1 MTTGQRITEKRKALG
16 LTQEALGN
24 ELGVSRQTV
33 YKWESDGGLPEI
45 EKLVA
50 LSRRFGVTVGWLLG
64 VEDAPETAPAPESP
78 ELTERQLQMVEE
90 IVDRYLAA
98 RPRWPRWQKWACAG
112 AITLVIFGAWRLWQ
126 GTMDRVDQRLLDFNS
141 QISQVQRSVSQQ
153 VNGIASQVQ
162 DILDRQNSLLAES
175 GAEIG
180 GYDFSAGERGSVLF
194 SLYAVPK
201 SYQEG
206 MTAAF
211 TAESGGE
218 VRTAEGVLTEGQRF
232 SAELPYPLT
241 DENIALSVSFTLP
254 DGTVE
259 TQRLDNG
266 YLNGLYSQTLP
277 PVYVGVDT
285 TLYRQIRDGSLS
297 LAGDARLVF
306 WYVDADQRDSAVTE
320 AVDETIPVPDIRSA
334 RLGLFRDRKLIAWA
348 EPCEK
353 PATYVGGYGKYH
365 FARLPECT
373 VPMEADDLL
382 CAAALVE
389 DVYGRQFLCATD
401 FFTSDNPYGDG
412 SLDYGAASLP
422 SVANWD
428 PSDWQF

>member
-98 RPRWPRWQKWACAG
+98 RPRWQRWQKWAYAG
-112 AITLVIFGAWRLWQ
+112 AAALALFGAWRLWQ
-126 GTMDRVDQRLLDFNS
+126 GMVDRVDQRLLDFNS

-180 GYDFSAGERGSVLF
+180 GYDFSAGERGSVRF

-241 DENIALSVSFTLP
+241 DGLVTLSVAFTLP

-259 TQRLDNG
+259 TQLLDDTFRD
-266 YLNGLYSQTLP
+266 LY
-277 PVYVGVDT
+277 Y
-285 TLYRQIRDGSLS
+285 
-297 LAGDARLVF
+297 
-306 WYVDADQRDSAVTE
+306 
-320 AVDETIPVPDIRSA
+320 ETIPVLWVDTRLYRLPVRNGSISLTDDARLLSCYPEADFQGGTAAEAANETTPVPEIRSV
-334 RLGLFRDRKLIAWA
+334 RLGLFRNRKLVAWG

-353 PATYVGGYGKYH
+353 PPYYLDSEDST
-365 FARLPECT
+365 FARLPEMD
-373 VPMEADDLL
+373 VPVEDGDLL

-389 DVYGRQFLCATD
+389 DVYGRRYLQTTD
-401 FFTSDNPYGDG
+401 FFT
-412 SLDYGAASLP
+412 P
-422 SVANWD
+422 SNGQVNVFPADPPDSAVWD
-428 PSDWQF
+428 LSDWQF

>member
-112 AITLVIFGAWRLWQ
+112 AIALVIFGACRLWQ

-153 VNGIASQVQ
+153 VNGIAAQVQ

-180 GYDFSAGERGSVLF
+180 GYDFTDGPKGSVRF

-218 VRTAEGVLTEGQRF
+218 VRTAEGTLTEGRRF

-241 DENIALSVSFTLP
+241 DGIVTLSVAFTLP

-259 TQRLDNG
+259 TQRLDDSFRDL
-266 YLNGLYSQTLP
+266 YYETIPPLWIDTGLWHLP
-277 PVYVGVDT
+277 V
-285 TLYRQIRDGSLS
+285 RDGSVS
-297 LAGDARLVF
+297 LTDDARLL
-306 WYVDADQRDSAVTE
+306 SCCTE
-320 AVDETIPVPDIRSA
+320 ADRQSSGTAAEAVNETTPAPAIRSV
-334 RLGLFRDRKLIAWA
+334 RLGLFRNRKLVAWG

-353 PATYVGGYGKYH
+353 PPYYLDSEDST
-365 FARLPECT
+365 FARLPEMD
-373 VPMEADDLL
+373 VPVEDGDLL

-389 DVYGRQFLCATD
+389 DVYGRRFVLTTE
-401 FFTSDNPYGDG
+401 FFTPDNGQ
-412 SLDYGAASLP
+412 LDFTD
-422 SVANWD
+422 VNWD
-428 PSDWQF
+428 TSCWEPSNWQF

>member
-1 MTTGQRITEKRKALG
+1 MTTGQRITEKRKTLG

-98 RPRWPRWQKWACAG
+98 RPRRQRRQRWACAG
-112 AITLVIFGAWRLWQ
+112 AAALLLSGGWRLWQ
-126 GTMDRVDQRLLDFNS
+126 GMLDRVDQRLLDFNQ

-153 VNGIASQVQ
+153 VNGIAAQVQ

-175 GAEIG
+175 GAEVA
-180 GYDFSAGERGSVLF
+180 GYDFTDGPKGSVRF

-206 MTAAF
+206 TTAAF

-218 VRTAEGVLTEGQRF
+218 IRTAEGTLTEGRRF

-241 DENIALSVSFTLP
+241 DETVTLSVAFTLP

-259 TQRLDNG
+259 TQRLNAFG
-266 YLNGLYSQTLP
+266 NLLTWTLP
-277 PVYVGVDT
+277 SVSVGTELCRLPVK
-285 TLYRQIRDGSLS
+285 DGSVSLS
-297 LAGDARLVF
+297 GQACLLLWCSEEERKSTSASVT
-306 WYVDADQRDSAVTE
+306 DADSSTPE
-320 AVDETIPVPDIRSA
+320 IRSV
-334 RLGLFRDRKLIAWA
+334 RLGLFRNRKLIAWA

-353 PATYVGGYGKYH
+353 PAAYLGGYEFYH

-373 VPMEADDLL
+373 VPMEAGDLL

>member
-16 LTQEALGN
+16 LTQEALGS

-98 RPRWPRWQKWACAG
+98 RPRWQRWQKWAYAG
-112 AITLVIFGAWRLWQ
+112 AAALALFGAWRLWQ
-126 GTMDRVDQRLLDFNS
+126 GMVDRVDQRLLDFNS

-180 GYDFSAGERGSVLF
+180 GYDFSAGERGSVRF

-241 DENIALSVSFTLP
+241 DGLVTLSVAFTLP

-259 TQRLDNG
+259 TQLLDDTFRD
-266 YLNGLYSQTLP
+266 LY
-277 PVYVGVDT
+277 Y
-285 TLYRQIRDGSLS
+285 
-297 LAGDARLVF
+297 
-306 WYVDADQRDSAVTE
+306 
-320 AVDETIPVPDIRSA
+320 ETIPVLWVDTRLYRLPVRNGSISLTDDARLLSCYPEADFQGGTAAEAANETTPVPEIRSV
-334 RLGLFRDRKLIAWA
+334 RLGLFRNRKLVAWG

-353 PATYVGGYGKYH
+353 PPYYLDSEDST
-365 FARLPECT
+365 FARLPEMD
-373 VPMEADDLL
+373 VPVEDGDLL

-389 DVYGRQFLCATD
+389 DVYGRRFVLTTS
-401 FFTSDNPYGDG
+401 FFTPDNVQ
-412 SLDYGAASLP
+412 LDFTD
-422 SVANWD
+422 VNWD
-428 PSDWQF
+428 TSYWEPSNWQF

>member
-112 AITLVIFGAWRLWQ
+112 AIALVIFGAWRLWQ
-126 GTMDRVDQRLLDFNS
+126 GTMDRVDQRLLDFNN

-180 GYDFSAGERGSVLF
+180 GYDFTDGPRGSVLF
-194 SLYAVPK
+194 SVYAVPK

-259 TQRLDNG
+259 TQRLDAGCFNR
-266 YLNGLYSQTLP
+266 LYSQTLQ
-277 PVYVGVDT
+277 PVYVGMDT
-285 TLYRQIRDGSLS
+285 ELYRQIQDGSLS
-297 LAGDARLVF
+297 LTGDARLVF

-320 AVDETIPVPDIRSA
+320 AVENS
-334 RLGLFRDRKLIAWA
+334 
-348 EPCEK
+348 
-353 PATYVGGYGKYH
+353 
-365 FARLPECT
+365 
-373 VPMEADDLL
+373 
-382 CAAALVE
+382 
-389 DVYGRQFLCATD
+389 
-401 FFTSDNPYGDG
+401 
-412 SLDYGAASLP
+412 
-422 SVANWD
+422 
-428 PSDWQF
+428 

>member
-64 VEDAPETAPAPESP
+64 VEDAPETASAPESP

-98 RPRWPRWQKWACAG
+98 RPRWRRWQKWACAG
-112 AITLVIFGAWRLWQ
+112 AIALMIFGAWRLWQ

-180 GYDFSAGERGSVLF
+180 GYDFTAGERGSVLF
-194 SLYAVPK
+194 SVYAVPK
-201 SYQEG
+201 SYQAG

-211 TAESGGE
+211 TAECGGE
-218 VRTAEGVLTEGQRF
+218 VRTVEGVLTEGQRF
-232 SAELPYPLT
+232 SAELPYPRT

-259 TQRLDNG
+259 TQLLDAG
-266 YLNGLYSQTLP
+266 YFNGLYSRTLP
-277 PVYVGVDT
+277 SVYVGVDT
-285 TLYRQIRDGSLS
+285 THYRRIQNGRLS
-297 LAGDARLVF
+297 FTGDARLVF
-306 WYVDADQRDSAVTE
+306 WYTDTDQWDSVATE

-334 RLGLFRDRKLIAWA
+334 RLGLFQNPKLIAWA

-353 PATYVGGYGKYH
+353 PANYQGYEDYH
-365 FARLPECT
+365 FARLPEMD
-373 VPMEADDLL
+373 VSVEDGDLL
-382 CAAALVE
+382 CVAALVE
-389 DVYGRQFLCATD
+389 DVYGRQFVLTTS
-401 FFTSDNPYGDG
+401 FFTPSNGQ
-412 SLDYGAASLP
+412 LDFTDVSWMDASYWEP
-422 SVANWD
+422 SN
-428 PSDWQF
+428 WQF

>member
-112 AITLVIFGAWRLWQ
+112 AAALALFGAWRLWQ
-126 GTMDRVDQRLLDFNS
+126 GMVDRVDQRLLDFNS

-180 GYDFSAGERGSVLF
+180 GYDFTDGERGSVLF
-194 SLYAVPK
+194 SVYAVPK

-259 TQRLDNG
+259 TQRLDAFG
-266 YLNGLYSQTLP
+266 DLLTWTLP
-277 PVYVGVDT
+277 SVSVGTELYGLPVK
-285 TLYRQIRDGSLS
+285 DGSVSLS
-297 LAGDARLVF
+297 GQACLLLWCSEEERKSTSVSA
-306 WYVDADQRDSAVTE
+306 VDADSSTPE
-320 AVDETIPVPDIRSA
+320 IRSV
-334 RLGLFRDRKLIAWA
+334 RLGLFRNRKLIAWA

-373 VPMEADDLL
+373 VPMEAGDLL

-412 SLDYGAASLP
+412 NLDYGAASLP

>member
-98 RPRWPRWQKWACAG
+98 RPRWRRWQTWACAG
-112 AITLVIFGAWRLWQ
+112 AAALVIFGAWRLWQ
-126 GTMDRVDQRLLDFNS
+126 GMVDRVDQRLLDFNS

-175 GAEIG
+175 GVEVA
-180 GYDFSAGERGSVLF
+180 GYDFTDGPKGSVRF

-218 VRTAEGVLTEGQRF
+218 VRTAEGTLTEGHRF

-241 DENIALSVSFTLP
+241 DETVTLSVSFTLP

-259 TQRLDNG
+259 TQRLNAFGD
-266 YLNGLYSQTLP
+266 LLTWTLP
-277 PVYVGVDT
+277 SVSVGTELYGLPVK
-285 TLYRQIRDGSLS
+285 DGSVSLS
-297 LAGDARLVF
+297 GQACLLLWCSEEERKSTSVSA
-306 WYVDADQRDSAVTE
+306 VDADSSTPE
-320 AVDETIPVPDIRSA
+320 IRSV
-334 RLGLFRDRKLIAWA
+334 RLGLFRNRKLIAWA

-373 VPMEADDLL
+373 VPMEAGDLL

-412 SLDYGAASLP
+412 NLDYGAASLP

>member
-78 ELTERQLQMVEE
+78 ELTERQLRMVEE

-98 RPRWPRWQKWACAG
+98 RPRWRRWQTWACAG
-112 AITLVIFGAWRLWQ
+112 AAALVIFGAWRLWQ
-126 GTMDRVDQRLLDFNS
+126 GMVDRVDQRLLDFNS

-180 GYDFSAGERGSVLF
+180 GYDFSAGERGSVLL
-194 SLYAVPK
+194 SVYAVPK
-201 SYQEG
+201 SYQAG

-218 VRTAEGVLTEGQRF
+218 VRTAEGTLTEGHRF

-241 DENIALSVSFTLP
+241 DETIALSVAFTLP

-259 TQRLDNG
+259 TQRLDDAFRDL
-266 YLNGLYSQTLP
+266 YYETIPVLWIDSGLWHLP
-277 PVYVGVDT
+277 V
-285 TLYRQIRDGSLS
+285 RKGSIS
-297 LAGDARLVF
+297 LTDDARLVF
-306 WYVDADQRDSAVTE
+306 WYMNADRQDSAVTAAVGE
-320 AVDETIPVPDIRSA
+320 AVPVSDTRSAPDIRSV
-334 RLGLFRDRKLIAWA
+334 RLGLFRNRKLVTWG

-353 PATYVGGYGKYH
+353 PPYYLDSEDST
-365 FARLPECT
+365 FARLPEMD
-373 VPMEADDLL
+373 VPMEDGDLL

-389 DVYGRQFLCATD
+389 DVYGRRFVLASS
-401 FFTSDNPYGDG
+401 FFTPNNGQ
-412 SLDYGAASLP
+412 LDFTDVSWTDTSYWEP
-422 SVANWD
+422 SNW
-428 PSDWQF
+428 QL

>member
-90 IVDRYLAA
+90 IVDRYRAA
-98 RPRWPRWQKWACAG
+98 RPRWQRWQKWAYAG
-112 AITLVIFGAWRLWQ
+112 AAALALFGAWRLWQ
-126 GTMDRVDQRLLDFNS
+126 GMVDRVDQRLLDFNS

-180 GYDFSAGERGSVLF
+180 GYDFSAGERGSVRF

-241 DENIALSVSFTLP
+241 DGLVTLSVAFTLP

-259 TQRLDNG
+259 TQLLDDTFRD
-266 YLNGLYSQTLP
+266 LY
-277 PVYVGVDT
+277 Y
-285 TLYRQIRDGSLS
+285 
-297 LAGDARLVF
+297 
-306 WYVDADQRDSAVTE
+306 
-320 AVDETIPVPDIRSA
+320 ETIPVLWVDTRLYRLPVRNGSISLTDDARLLSCYPEADFQGGTAAEAANETTPVPEIRSV
-334 RLGLFRDRKLIAWA
+334 RLGLFRNRKLVAWG

-353 PATYVGGYGKYH
+353 PPYYLDSEDST
-365 FARLPECT
+365 FARLPEMD
-373 VPMEADDLL
+373 VPVEDGDLL

-389 DVYGRQFLCATD
+389 DVYGRRFVLTTS
-401 FFTSDNPYGDG
+401 FFTPDNGQ
-412 SLDYGAASLP
+412 LDFTD
-422 SVANWD
+422 VNWD
-428 PSDWQF
+428 TSYWEPSNWQF

>member
-98 RPRWPRWQKWACAG
+98 RPRWRRWQKWACAG
-112 AITLVIFGAWRLWQ
+112 AAAPALFGAWRLWQ
-126 GTMDRVDQRLLDFNS
+126 GMMDRVDQRLLDFNQ

-180 GYDFSAGERGSVLF
+180 GYDFTAGERGSVLF
-194 SLYAVPK
+194 SVYAVPK
-201 SYQEG
+201 SYQAG

-211 TAESGGE
+211 TAECGGE

-241 DENIALSVSFTLP
+241 DGLVTLSVSFTLP

-259 TQRLDNG
+259 TQLLDDSFRDLYYETIPALCINT
-266 YLNGLYSQTLP
+266 GLYHLP
-277 PVYVGVDT
+277 V
-285 TLYRQIRDGSLS
+285 RKGSIS
-297 LAGDARLVF
+297 LTDDARLLSCCPEIDF
-306 WYVDADQRDSAVTE
+306 QGGTAVE
-320 AVDETIPVPDIRSA
+320 AANETTPAPAIRSV
-334 RLGLFRDRKLIAWA
+334 RLGLFRNRKLVAWG
-348 EPCEK
+348 EPCGK
-353 PATYVGGYGKYH
+353 PPYYLDSEDNF
-365 FARLPECT
+365 FARLPEMD
-373 VPMEADDLL
+373 VPVEAGDLL

-389 DVYGRQFLCATD
+389 DVYGRQFVLASDFLTTD
-401 FFTSDNPYGDG
+401 NGQLDFTGVDWTDTSYWE
-412 SLDYGAASLP
+412 P
-422 SVANWD
+422 SN
-428 PSDWQF
+428 WQF

>member
-1 MTTGQRITEKRKALG
+1 
-16 LTQEALGN
+16 
-24 ELGVSRQTV
+24 
-33 YKWESDGGLPEI
+33 
-45 EKLVA
+45 
-50 LSRRFGVTVGWLLG
+50 
-64 VEDAPETAPAPESP
+64 
-78 ELTERQLQMVEE
+78 MVEE
-90 IVDRYLAA
+90 IVERYLAA
-98 RPRWPRWQKWACAG
+98 RPRRQRRQRWACAG
-112 AITLVIFGAWRLWQ
+112 AAALLLFGGWRLWQ
-126 GTMDRVDQRLLDFNS
+126 GMLDRVDQRLLE

-153 VNGIASQVQ
+153 VNGIAAQVQ

-175 GAEIG
+175 GAEVA
-180 GYDFSAGERGSVLF
+180 GYDFTDGPKGSVRF

-206 MTAAF
+206 TTAAF

-218 VRTAEGVLTEGQRF
+218 IRTAEGTLTEGRRF
-232 SAELPYPLT
+232 SAELTYPLT
-241 DENIALSVSFTLP
+241 DETVTLSVAFTLP

-259 TQRLDNG
+259 TQRLNAFG
-266 YLNGLYSQTLP
+266 NLLTWTLP
-277 PVYVGVDT
+277 SISVGT
-285 TLYRQIRDGSLS
+285 ELYRLPVKDGSVSLS
-297 LAGDARLVF
+297 GQACLLLWCSEEERKSTSASVT
-306 WYVDADQRDSAVTE
+306 DADSSTPE
-320 AVDETIPVPDIRSA
+320 IRSV
-334 RLGLFRDRKLIAWA
+334 RLGLFRNRKLIAWA

-353 PATYVGGYGKYH
+353 PAAYLGGYAFYH

-373 VPMEADDLL
+373 VPMEAGDLL

>member
-112 AITLVIFGAWRLWQ
+112 AIALVIFGACRLWQ

-180 GYDFSAGERGSVLF
+180 GYDFTDGERGSVLF
-194 SLYAVPK
+194 SVYAVPK

-206 MTAAF
+206 MTATF

-259 TQRLDNG
+259 TQRLDAG
-266 YLNGLYSQTLP
+266 YFNRLYSQTLQ
-277 PVYVGVDT
+277 PVYVGMDT
-285 TLYRQIRDGSLS
+285 ELYRQIRDGSLS
-297 LAGDARLVF
+297 LTGDARLVF

-353 PATYVGGYGKYH
+353 PASYLGCEDYR
-365 FARLPECT
+365 FARLPEMD
-373 VPMEADDLL
+373 VPVEAGDLL

-389 DVYGRQFLCATD
+389 DVYGRRFVLASDFLTTD
-401 FFTSDNPYGDG
+401 NGQLDFTGVDWTDTSYWE
-412 SLDYGAASLP
+412 P
-422 SVANWD
+422 SN
-428 PSDWQF
+428 WQF

>member
-112 AITLVIFGAWRLWQ
+112 AIALVIFGAWRLWQ
-126 GTMDRVDQRLLDFNS
+126 GTMDRVDQRLLDFNN

-180 GYDFSAGERGSVLF
+180 GYDFTDGPRGSVLF
-194 SLYAVPK
+194 SVYAVPK

-259 TQRLDNG
+259 TQRLDAGCFNR
-266 YLNGLYSQTLP
+266 LYSQTLQ
-277 PVYVGVDT
+277 PVYVGMDT
-285 TLYRQIRDGSLS
+285 ELYRQIQDGSLS
-297 LAGDARLVF
+297 LTGDARLVF
-306 WYVDADQRDSAVTE
+306 WYVDADQRDRAVTE

-353 PATYVGGYGKYH
+353 PASYLGCEDYH
-365 FARLPECT
+365 FARLPEMD
-373 VPMEADDLL
+373 VPVEDGDPL

-389 DVYGRQFLCATD
+389 DVYGRRYLQTTD
-401 FFTSDNPYGDG
+401 FFT
-412 SLDYGAASLP
+412 P
-422 SVANWD
+422 SSGQVNVFPADPPDSAVWD
-428 PSDWQF
+428 LSDWQF

>member
-98 RPRWPRWQKWACAG
+98 RPRWRRWQKWACAG
-112 AITLVIFGAWRLWQ
+112 AAALALFGGWRLWQ
-126 GTMDRVDQRLLDFNS
+126 GMMGRVDQRLLDFNS

-180 GYDFSAGERGSVLF
+180 GYDFAAGERGSVLF
-194 SLYAVPK
+194 SVYAVPK
-201 SYQEG
+201 SYQAG

-241 DENIALSVSFTLP
+241 DGLVTLSVSFTLP

-259 TQRLDNG
+259 TQLLDDSFRDLYYETIPALCINT
-266 YLNGLYSQTLP
+266 GLWHLP
-277 PVYVGVDT
+277 V
-285 TLYRQIRDGSLS
+285 RKGSVS
-297 LAGDARLVF
+297 LTDDARLLSCYPEIDFQGGTSVE
-306 WYVDADQRDSAVTE
+306 AANVTTP
-320 AVDETIPVPDIRSA
+320 APAIRSV
-334 RLGLFRDRKLIAWA
+334 RLGLFRNRKLVAWG
-348 EPCEK
+348 EPCGK
-353 PATYVGGYGKYH
+353 PPYYLDSEDNT
-365 FARLPECT
+365 FARLPEMD
-373 VPMEADDLL
+373 VPVEAGDLL

-389 DVYGRQFLCATD
+389 DVYGRQFVLASDFLTTD
-401 FFTSDNPYGDG
+401 NGQLDFTGVDWTDTSYWE
-412 SLDYGAASLP
+412 P
-422 SVANWD
+422 SN
-428 PSDWQF
+428 WQF